1 TLADGSGALG
11 RARDPADP
19 RPPDRPTL
27 ARSPSVADAP
37 RSTPAPT
44 GAPTSIV
51 RTVLAAA
58 LVIAGIAWMAV
69 FINVAQDGQKLTWM
83 GDVGRW
89 NFLIGL
95 AVLFIGL
102 IVASHPSAPLGRGR
116 GVIVG
121 MLGCFL
127 IGLVWIDRK
136 STRLNSSHVKI
147 SYAVFCLK
155 KKTNAN
161 STTVGGRVEV
171 SASVRT
177 K

>member
-1 TLADGSGALG
+1 
-11 RARDPADP
+11 
-19 RPPDRPTL
+19 
-27 ARSPSVADAP
+27 VADAP

-83 GDVGRW
+83 GDLGRW

-95 AVLFIGL
+95 AVLFVGL

-127 IGLVWIDRK
+127 IGLVWIVVYYVT
-136 STRLNSSHVKI
+136 SQSSDVPVLSELGNYNLLVGI
-147 SYAVFCLK
+147 GFMAVGFVF
-155 KKTNAN
+155 A
-161 STTVGGRVEV
+161 
-171 SASVRT
+171 T
-177 K
+177 KWE

>member
-1 TLADGSGALG
+1 M
-11 RARDPADP
+11 
-19 RPPDRPTL
+19 
-27 ARSPSVADAP
+27 ADAP

-83 GDVGRW
+83 GDLGRW

-127 IGLVWIDRK
+127 IGLVWICVYYIAGPD
-136 STRLNSSHVKI
+136 NSIPVLRNLDQYNLLVGI
-147 SYAVFCLK
+147 AFMAVGFVF
-155 KKTNAN
+155 A
-161 STTVGGRVEV
+161 
-171 SASVRT
+171 T
-177 K
+177 KWE